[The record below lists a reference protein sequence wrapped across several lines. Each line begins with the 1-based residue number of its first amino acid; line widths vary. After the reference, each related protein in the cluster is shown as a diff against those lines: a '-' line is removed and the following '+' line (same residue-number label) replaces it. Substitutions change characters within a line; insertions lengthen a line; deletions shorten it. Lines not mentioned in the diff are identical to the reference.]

1 MPEIEEIIDIFY
13 IEKAVK
19 NTTWRNEWE
28 FMRENKRFLSKTKL
42 LLFIIL
48 LSSFFI
54 GQMASAEGDGSGGG
68 TGGGTGGGKSQPLTL
83 ESSTIKDGATGVSLK
98 PEITLTFSKNIVNM
112 TVNENNK
119 NCFSLQTSN
128 GTNIPINLT
137 LPDDQI
143 DFEKRNDA
151 IITPKANLSQGTTYS
166 IVISSSLKAKS
177 GVTTGKEIKITFTT
191 EVEKPA
197 TNNNDT
203 SKPTPKPETAAPKGE
218 ITTKPGTVVAKD
230 PNTSKPENKSNPNP
244 TSKVDEKPSTDQN
257 TTDSQ
262 TKTADNNTTVE
273 QQPNV
278 DKNENETAVSDEP
291 TEKAT
296 PYEAVTAPKTKT
308 DETPSS
314 HNNTY
319 IFVIVISVFVII
331 AAIISYFYIRKKQA
345 K

>member
-1 MPEIEEIIDIFY
+1 
-13 IEKAVK
+13 
-19 NTTWRNEWE
+19 
-28 FMRENKRFLSKTKL
+28 MREKKWILSKTKL

-48 LSSFFI
+48 LSSFFV
-54 GQMASAEGDGSGGG
+54 GQIASAEGDG

-83 ESSTIKDGATGVSLK
+83 ESSTIKDGATGISLK

-119 NCFSLQTSN
+119 KCFSLQTSN
-128 GTNIPINLT
+128 GTNVPINIT
-137 LPDDQI
+137 FADDQI

-151 IITPKANLSQGTTYS
+151 IITPKANLAQGTTYS
-166 IVISSSLKAKS
+166 VVISSSLKAKS

-191 EVEKPA
+191 EVAKPA
-197 TNNNDT
+197 TNNDDT
-203 SKPTPKPETAAPKGE
+203 SKTTPKPETATPKGE
-218 ITTKPGTVVAKD
+218 TTTKPGTVIPKD
-230 PNTSKPENKSNPNP
+230 PNTAKTENKNNTNT

-262 TKTADNNTTVE
+262 TKAADNNTKVE

-278 DKNENETAVSDEP
+278 DKNENETAVSDEA
-291 TEKAT
+291 TGKAT

-319 IFVIVISVFVII
+319 IYVIVISMIVII
-331 AAIISYFYIRKKQA
+331 AAIIIYFYIRKKRA